1 MVITLRCESSPIY
14 IHHERSG
21 VCILAGQ
28 QNVGAVRATPVT
40 ARLDYGGRFPSLA
53 PYDNPQK
60 KAFSSVNKEDE
71 SAWNTWD
78 SYTYTMSAQVYVY

>member
-1 MVITLRCESSPIY
+1 M
-14 IHHERSG
+14 
-21 VCILAGQ
+21 
-28 QNVGAVRATPVT
+28 PVT